1 MYIIIS
7 LIIISL
13 ILFSYTDTDQTLLGK
28 SYFSSTNKIIPSSGI
43 LVNVSGTYTLPDIGF
58 IITLPIGWKG
68 IDLWGTTLVSP
79 TGINPTTG
87 VLNPS
92 SNLEKV
98 FLILTRSN
106 TSHTGTSTKAD
117 ALSNDDQYSR
127 ESAKSTGCKVMSDKF
142 VMLNGIRSEEV
153 VGRCGILEDVKFLA
167 YAIASNENIV
177 YVGLK
182 GPIPAFEYN
191 YPIFIQ
197 SINTMKINNQ
207 TDINSF
213 LR

>member
-1 MYIIIS
+1 MYIIVL

-13 ILFSYTDTDQTLLGK
+13 ILFYYTDTPRTLLGK
-28 SYFSSTNKIIPSSGI
+28 SYFSSTNISIPYSGI
-43 LVNVSGTYTLPDIGF
+43 LVNVSGMYTLPDIGF
-58 IITLPIGWKG
+58 NITLPVGWKG
-68 IDLWGTTLVSP
+68 IDLGSTTLVSP
-79 TGINPTTG
+79 TGINPPTG

-92 SNLEKV
+92 SDLEKV

-106 TSHTGTSTKAD
+106 TSHTGISSKTD
-117 ALSNDDQYSR
+117 ALPNDDQYSR
-127 ESAKSTGCKVMSDKF
+127 GSAKSMGCKVMSDKF

-153 VGRCGILEDVKFLA
+153 AGRCGILEDVKFLA
-167 YAIASNENIV
+167 YAIASNENII

-182 GPIPAFEYN
+182 GLIPAFEYN

-207 TDINSF
+207 TDINSS